1 MNEHDRDNL
10 NFLLKCSEEGLRE
23 WFEQASEDDRQYANE
38 LLDAYEEEIK
48 VKMEKVQT
56 LFPDPVSA
64 TIH

>member
-1 MNEHDRDNL
+1 MNEYDRDNL

-23 WFEQASEDDRQYANE
+23 WFEQASEDDRVYANE

-48 VKMEKVQT
+48 VKMQRVEKF
-56 LFPDPVSA
+56 FPDPASA